1 MPCRKH
7 PAECCCLSLQ
17 LSETPLLLNL
27 SMLKHYLMK
36 TQVSLSPMTQSLT
49 EIQILSLI
57 LSLLFLSQSLLFLS
71 QSLLFPSEI
80 LSLFQRFLSGTL
92 SLSQKLMSL
101 KPLSQSLLSPVSLS
115 RYPMPLS
122 QSPVLLSQSPAPL
135 SQSLSYQGS
144 QHLSPGLPC
153 CRWHHIN
160 NRMSHCKSVRHSP
173 AYLLPCLIHV
183 HKHHLCLSLLYHYML
198 PVMPW
203 TLHPHILPSAGRQ
216 A

>member
-7 PAECCCLSLQ
+7 PAEYCCLSLQ

-27 SMLKHYLMK
+27 SMPKHYLMK
-36 TQVSLSPMTQSLT
+36 TQVSLSPMTQSPT
-49 EIQILSLI
+49 EILILFRI
-57 LSLLFLSQSLLFLS
+57 LSLLFLSLLYRFQYLLPLS
-71 QSLLFPSEI
+71 GI
-80 LSLFQRFLSGTL
+80 LSLIPLFLSGT
-92 SLSQKLMSL
+92 
-101 KPLSQSLLSPVSLS
+101 LSQSLLSPVPLS
-115 RYPMPLS
+115 R
-122 QSPVLLSQSPAPL
+122 SPVPL

-153 CRWHHIN
+153 CRWHYIN
-160 NRMSHCKSVRHSP
+160 NRMSHCKSVHHSP

-198 PVMPW
+198 PAMPW
-203 TLHPHILPSAGRQ
+203 TLRPHILPSAGLQ